1 MLPDDPGKFRQDVQ
15 SPLKADILAYRGDF
29 PMKIKRIDHVVLTT
43 GNLEKCLTF
52 YAGLLGMEHQE
63 KNGRHALLFGA
74 QKFNIHTRKGEFQP
88 AAENPTEGSIDIC
101 LVVEG
106 SIEEIAAEIKAKGQ
120 AVELG
125 IVKRTGALGPI
136 DSIYLRD
143 PDGNLVELCVYQK

>member
-29 PMKIKRIDHVVLTT
+29 PMKIKSIDHVVLTT

-88 AAENPTEGSIDIC
+88 AAENPSEGSIDID
-101 LVVEG
+101 VDDY
-106 SIEEIAAEIKAKGQ
+106 
-120 AVELG
+120 
-125 IVKRTGALGPI
+125 TGAGDAHSATASSPHVAAI
-136 DSIYLRD
+136 ETEGEDAD
-143 PDGNLVELCVYQK
+143 E